1 MELTNFW
8 MSEDGQY
15 VYARNSNVYRT
26 TSSTGS
32 TNTFDADINAIG
44 KINSASGYNYGINF
58 LYHSNHSL
66 WVIQNDFYSSEES
79 SSVFQF
85 EDNDY
90 TLIKKYAYSLLYQ
103 PDAQTTSVT
112 VSANYVF
119 ANNEGTEI
127 SVLCKSTS
135 NSTWIIQFIPV
146 K

>member
-1 MELTNFW
+1 MDLTNFW

-15 VYARNSNVYRT
+15 IFAKNSNIYRT

-32 TNTFDADINAIG
+32 TDKFDADINAIG
-44 KINSASGYNYGINF
+44 KINIASGYNYGISF
-58 LYHSNHSL
+58 LYHSNRNL
-66 WVIQNDFYSSEES
+66 WVIQNDSYSSDAS
-79 SSVFQF
+79 ASIFQF

-90 TLIKKYAYSLLYQ
+90 TLVKNYAYDLLYQ
-103 PDAQTTSVT
+103 PDSQTTSFN

-127 SVLCKSTS
+127 LVLCKGTT
-135 NSTWIIQFIPV
+135 NNNWIIQFIPV